1 MNQKEFDSLNGFT
14 RPMPKGIKEFRRKS
28 SRYLQRQ
35 LCTREGLTSIL
46 YNRIPVIRWIQG
58 YKQENLLPDIAAG
71 VTLAIYNVPQSMAY
85 SVLATLPPVFGLYA
99 SFFPPLFYF
108 FFGTSYHISI
118 GVFSLTCIMTGQA
131 RLSVL
136 PMSGN
141 GTSPAMY
148 HGANLTPIDVVVLLA
163 FLVGVIQLIMWVL
176 HLSFLSTYL
185 TDSAVT
191 GLTFGAAVHAM
202 SAQIKGLLGVHP
214 RHTDEGF
221 LQLIKKWFAI
231 GEAVPHTN
239 LVTLTISIITIVFLV
254 LYKKY
259 AEPQLKRKRITLPA
273 ELVALVVLTAISAIA
288 NFHGRFGVEIVG
300 EVPIGLPPPRV
311 PLFEGVLIKKLIVPA
326 ISIAVVA
333 YAVTVSM
340 GKLFARKHKY
350 RIDPDQEIFALGISG
365 TISSFFS
372 VFPTSTS
379 LSRSLVNEG
388 AGARTQVSG
397 LVASCV
403 ILCVILLIAPL
414 LNSLPMC
421 VLNSIVVVALSSL
434 LTKVTELRYLWRFSK
449 PDVIVWVST
458 ALVTIFWDII
468 EGLAT
473 GMVLALIT
481 VVVHTQRPNVSLL
494 GEVVRSDFRG
504 IYNYT
509 RAKRTET
516 PILRFDAP
524 VIFTNVQVLKEY
536 IRKTLKLEPD
546 SNEKKNDE
554 SMAMGP
560 NWKAI
565 ILDCRAWTYTD
576 AMGVEAMKE
585 LNDELRSKQVF
596 LILANMKSCLRL
608 QYAYAGL
615 YRTFHDNQFC
625 PTITDALT
633 IAARV
638 RANSE
643 AFFKADKDDLVGVK

>member
-1 MNQKEFDSLNGFT
+1 M
-14 RPMPKGIKEFRRKS
+14 
-28 SRYLQRQ
+28 
-35 LCTREGLTSIL
+35 
-46 YNRIPVIRWIQG
+46 
-58 YKQENLLPDIAAG
+58 
-71 VTLAIYNVPQSMAY
+71 
-85 SVLATLPPVFGLYA
+85 
-99 SFFPPLFYF
+99 
-108 FFGTSYHISI
+108 
-118 GVFSLTCIMTGQA
+118 
-131 RLSVL
+131 
-136 PMSGN
+136 
-141 GTSPAMY
+141 
-148 HGANLTPIDVVVLLA
+148 
-163 FLVGVIQLIMWVL
+163 
-176 HLSFLSTYL
+176 
-185 TDSAVT
+185 
-191 GLTFGAAVHAM
+191 
-202 SAQIKGLLGVHP
+202 
-214 RHTDEGF
+214 
-221 LQLIKKWFAI
+221 
-231 GEAVPHTN
+231 
-239 LVTLTISIITIVFLV
+239 V
-254 LYKKY
+254 LYMLSIF
-259 AEPQLKRKRITLPA
+259 Q
-273 ELVALVVLTAISAIA
+273 LVVWTAISAIA
-288 NFHGRFGVEIVG
+288 NLHGRFGVEIVG

-473 GMVLALIT
+473 GMVLALIS

-536 IRKTLKLEPD
+536 IRKTIKLEPD

-615 YRTFHDNQFC
+615 YRTF
-625 PTITDALT
+625 P
-633 IAARV
+633 ARI
-638 RANSE
+638 RTNSE